1 MSFVA
6 ASGTPH
12 SALIAPW
19 DERQAKSLHP
29 AFTGS
34 AGADYRS
41 GMEQGDPPQTFTFT
55 AGKAG
60 QNAIVCG
67 VPGHDDAGMWDE
79 FDVVDNLAAPQVLVR
94 K

>member
-1 MSFVA
+1 MHVQVPTGWTVKVSFVV

-41 GMEQGDPPQTFTFT
+41 GIEQGDPPQTFTFT

-60 QNAIVCG
+60 QYAIVCG
-67 VPGHDDAGMWDE
+67 VPGHDDAGM
-79 FDVVDNLAAPQVLVR
+79 
-94 K
+94 